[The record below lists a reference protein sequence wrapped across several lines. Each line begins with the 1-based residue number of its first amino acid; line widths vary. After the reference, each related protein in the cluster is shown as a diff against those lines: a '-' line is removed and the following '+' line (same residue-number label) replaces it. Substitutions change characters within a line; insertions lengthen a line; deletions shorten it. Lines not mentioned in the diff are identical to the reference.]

1 MTQPALLNRLTF
13 RQLQVFQTVYRQHS
27 YSRAAAELGLTQ
39 PAVSAQIRQLEQALG
54 QSLFKY
60 AGKTL
65 HVLPPADALAES
77 IGTIFSEV
85 ASLQMALS
93 RLTGTLRGELNIA
106 AVSTAQYIVP
116 HILARFRA
124 RYPEVRL
131 RLRVVNRNE
140 ALAHLAERCDDL
152 VIMGMAPEDSDLTFM
167 PILHNDLLPIVWPG
181 HPLLQA
187 EQPGLAAFTRYQVLM
202 REPGSG
208 TRLALETFTRQQQL
222 ALDHTLELGT
232 SEAIKQGVMARLGV
246 AVLPRVAVQL
256 ELQSG
261 LLATPKLP
269 GFPLRHAWG
278 VVQHRE
284 RYPTPVTEAFMQ
296 LLRELLPEL
305 EQLFSDSLA
314 PRSDATFS
322 CLP

>member
-65 HVLPPADALAES
+65 HILPPADALAES
-77 IGTIFSEV
+77 IGTIFGEI

-93 RLTGTLRGELNIA
+93 KLTGTLRGELNIA

-140 ALAHLAERCDDL
+140 ALAHLAERSDDL
-152 VIMGMAPEDSDLTFM
+152 VIMGMAPEDTDLTFM
-167 PILHNDLLPIVWPG
+167 SIMDNDLLPIVWPG
-181 HPLLQA
+181 HPLLNT
-187 EQPGLAAFTRYQVLM
+187 EQPTPEAFSRYQVLM

-208 TRLALETFTRQQQL
+208 TRMALEKYAHQQQL
-222 ALDHTLELGT
+222 ALDHKLELGT
-232 SEAIKQGVMARLGV
+232 SEAIKQGVMAQLGV
-246 AVLPRVAVQL
+246 AVLPRMAVQL

-261 LLATPKLP
+261 LLAVPELP
-269 GFPLRHAWG
+269 GFPLRHSWG

-284 RYPTPVTEAFMQ
+284 RYPTPITEAFMQ

-305 EQLFSDSLA
+305 EQLFNAPLA
-314 PRSDATFS
+314 PRSAPAFT